1 MDQQINFLSIIAT
14 ALNTYIE
21 QQISNNLQ
29 ATLQAKID
37 EAVGDKITELFS
49 DKIGELISEKM
60 TEAIE
65 TAIDRHV
72 TDETHGADPDE
83 VADAIFDS
91 YTAMRKFKGV
101 IDEKVAELVD
111 EALDNHCNE
120 FDHSKL
126 DTDLLTESEVDG
138 MITDAITEH
147 TNDPEHAA
155 NTEAI
160 DERVR
165 EALKHLTVR
174 VEWGNNGSI

>member
-1 MDQQINFLSIIAT
+1 MDQQINFLNVIAT

-21 QQISNNLQ
+21 QQISTALQ
-29 ATLQAKID
+29 PKID
-37 EAVGDKITELFS
+37 EAVGAKITELFS

-65 TAIDRHV
+65 TALDRHV

-101 IDEKVAELVD
+101 IDEKVAEMVS
-111 EALDNHCNE
+111 EELDNHCSE
-120 FDHSKL
+120 YDHSKL
-126 DTDLLTESEVDG
+126 DTDL
-138 MITDAITEH
+138 ITDSDADDKIAEAIEEFKG
-147 TNDPEHAA
+147 DDQ
-155 NTEAI
+155 TEAI

-174 VEWGNNGSI
+174 VEWGNN